1 MTSSSQLTDKPWYQQ
16 FWPWFLISLPAAA
29 VIAGISTVFIAMSG
43 KDSIVVDD
51 YYKKGLAI
59 NRVIEEQELAASMGL
74 SASAK
79 YISDTGELDLILKS
93 DTAINENTLGLR
105 LVHPTLADLDR
116 HVLMHKDAQGVFK
129 ATLKNLH
136 TGRWRAILEP
146 GDKRWRLDGHVVVP
160 DSDWH
165 FRPNV

>member
-1 MTSSSQLTDKPWYQQ
+1 MNSNQEIENIPWYRQ

-74 SASAK
+74 SASARYK
-79 YISDTGELDLILKS
+79 SNTGELDLTLKS
-93 DTAINENTLGLR
+93 DSVVHEETLGLR

-129 ATLKNLH
+129 ATLKDLQS
-136 TGRWRAILEP
+136 GRWRAILEP

-160 DSDWH
+160 GTEWH

>member
-1 MTSSSQLTDKPWYQQ
+1 MNPGSNLTDKPWYQQ

-59 NRVIEEQELAASMGL
+59 NRVIEEQEMAASMGL
-74 SASAK
+74 SANAK
-79 YISDTGELDLILKS
+79 YTSDTGELALTVKS
-93 DTAINENTLGLR
+93 DSAFKEKTLGLK

-116 HVLMHKDAQGVFK
+116 HVLLHRDAQGVFK
-129 ATLKNLH
+129 ASLKGLH
-136 TGRWRAILEP
+136 TGRWRVILEP

-160 DSDWH
+160 GSEWH